1 MRPVF
6 QSVIAR
12 TCTVVAPALL
22 LGACAFYPAP
32 KIETPPAW
40 QALAAPPAP
49 EFQAPQAT
57 PVSAVGVSAE
67 KPLPDAQWWTQFQS
81 SELNDLINEAFTNSH
96 TLKAAVERVLQAE
109 ASAKVARSALFPSL
123 NGGASATRNYREI
136 PGGGNVTT
144 TSYQA
149 SLQAAYQVDLFGE
162 IRDNAGAANARLLS
176 SIYDQQTVA
185 ITLVSNVI
193 TTYLQTLTF
202 RERRAL
208 TEKRIENVRAILEV
222 LENQRRVGVL
232 SDLELAQQRSALA
245 SQEASLPS
253 SRLSEHQSLNALAIL
268 LGRNPEDFDI
278 KAQSLADVMV
288 PQIGAGIPSVLLTR
302 RPDLRRAESDL
313 KAANFDVAA
322 ARAARFPSINLTG
335 QGGSSSAAL
344 DTLFSAGTFFYSVA
358 GSAAET
364 IFAGGRL
371 QGQEQLARGRY
382 REVLENYRQAVLA
395 AFSDVETALTAVR
408 ENNIAFGFI
417 REASD
422 QAATAYRLA
431 ELRYRSGIVDFQTV
445 LNAQNTAFQAQES
458 MIQAELARFSAVVT
472 LTQALGGGW
481 DGMTPE
487 PPPLSK
493 LSEPL

>member
-1 MRPVF
+1 MRPVLRTIALKIIP
-6 QSVIAR
+6 SVA
-12 TCTVVAPALL
+12 VPLL

-40 QALAAPPAP
+40 QALATQPASD
-49 EFQAPQAT
+49 FQAT
-57 PVSAVGVSAE
+57 PAAVAA
-67 KPLPDAQWWTQFQS
+67 PPDSQWWMQFQS
-81 SELNDLINEAFTNSH
+81 EELNALVSEAFANSH
-96 TLKAAVERVLQAE
+96 TLKAAVERVLQSE
-109 ASAKVARSALFPSL
+109 ASAKIARSALFPSL
-123 NGGASATRNYREI
+123 NGGVSANRNYRDV
-136 PGGGNVTT
+136 PGASGVTT

-149 SLQAAYQVDLFGE
+149 SLQAAYQVDLFGQL
-162 IRDNAGAANARLLS
+162 RDNAGSAAARLES

-185 ITLVSNVI
+185 ITLVSNVVN
-193 TTYLQTLTF
+193 TYLQTLSF

-208 TEKRIENVRAILEV
+208 TERRIQNVREILQV
-222 LENQRRVGVL
+222 LENQRRVGVI
-232 SDLELAQQRSALA
+232 SDLELSQQRSALA
-245 SQEASLPS
+245 SQQAALPS
-253 SRLSEHQSLNALAIL
+253 SRLSERQSLNALAVL
-268 LGRNPEDFDI
+268 LGRNPEDFDV
-278 KAQSLADVMV
+278 KAQSLADVSL
-288 PQIGAGIPSVLLTR
+288 PQIGAGIPSALLVR

-313 KAANFDVAA
+313 KASNFDVAA

-344 DTLFSAGTFFYSVA
+344 DTLFSSGTFFYSVA
-358 GSAAET
+358 ASAAET

-382 REVLENYRQAVLA
+382 REVLENYRQAVLS
-395 AFSDVETALTAVR
+395 AFSDVENSLTAVR
-408 ENNIAFGFI
+408 ENNLSFGYT
-417 REASD
+417 REAFA
-422 QAATAYRLA
+422 QAEIAYKLA

-458 MIQAELARFSAVVT
+458 MVQSELTRFNSVVS

-493 LSEPL
+493 LSDPV

>member
-1 MRPVF
+1 MRSVF
-6 QSVIAR
+6 QSVILR
-12 TCTVVAPALL
+12 TLPGVVGTALL
-22 LGACAFYPAP
+22 LGACASYPP
-32 KIETPPAW
+32 PRIDTPPAW
-40 QALAAPPAP
+40 QALAAPPP
-49 EFQAPQAT
+49 EFQGTLA
-57 PVSAVGVSAE
+57 SAE
-67 KPLPDAQWWTQFQS
+67 TPLPDARWWAQFQS
-81 SELNDLINEAFTNSH
+81 SELNDLIAEAFANSH

-109 ASAKVARSALFPSL
+109 ASAKIARSALFPSL
-123 NGGASATRNYREI
+123 NGGLSATRNYREL
-136 PGGGNVTT
+136 PGGNTTT
-144 TSYQA
+144 TSYQG

-162 IRDNAGAANARLLS
+162 LRSNAGAGQARLLS

-193 TTYLQTLTF
+193 TAYLQTLSF

-208 TEKRIENVRAILEV
+208 TERRIQNVRAILEV

-245 SQEASLPS
+245 SQEASLPT
-253 SRLSEHQSLNALAIL
+253 SRLNERQSLNALAVL
-268 LGRNPEDFDI
+268 LGRNPEGFDI
-278 KAQSLADVMV
+278 KAQSLADVRA
-288 PQIGAGIPSVLLTR
+288 PQIGAGIPSALLVR

-335 QGGSSSAAL
+335 QGGSASAAL
-344 DTLFSAGTFFYSVA
+344 DTLFSSGTFFYSIA
-358 GSAAET
+358 ASAAET

-408 ENNIAFGFI
+408 ENNISYTYI
-417 REASD
+417 REAYD
-422 QAATAYRLA
+422 QAQTAYRLA

-445 LNAQNTAFQAQES
+445 LNAQNTAFQAEES
-458 MIQAELARFSAVVT
+458 MVQSEFTRFNAVVT
-472 LTQALGGGW
+472 LAQALGGGW

-487 PPPLSK
+487 PPPLSR
-493 LSEPL
+493 LSDPI

>member
-1 MRPVF
+1 MRSVF
-6 QSVIAR
+6 QSVILR
-12 TCTVVAPALL
+12 TLPGVVGPVLL
-22 LGACAFYPAP
+22 LGACASYPPP
-32 KIETPPAW
+32 KIDTPPAW
-40 QALAAPPAP
+40 QALAAPP
-49 EFQAPQAT
+49 EFQAT
-57 PVSAVGVSAE
+57 PASADT
-67 KPLPDAQWWTQFQS
+67 PLPDARWWAQFQS
-81 SELNDLINEAFTNSH
+81 SELNDLIAEAFTNSH

-109 ASAKVARSALFPSL
+109 ASAKIVRSALFPSL
-123 NGGASATRNYREI
+123 NGGLSATRNYREL
-136 PGGGNVTT
+136 PGGNTTT
-144 TSYQA
+144 TSYQG

-162 IRDNAGAANARLLS
+162 LRSNAGAGQARLLS

-193 TTYLQTLTF
+193 TAYLQTLSF

-208 TEKRIENVRAILEV
+208 TERRIQNVRAILEV

-245 SQEASLPS
+245 SQEASLPT
-253 SRLSEHQSLNALAIL
+253 SRLNERQSLNALAVL
-268 LGRNPEDFDI
+268 LGRTPEGFDI
-278 KAQSLADVMV
+278 KAQSLADVRA
-288 PQIGAGIPSVLLTR
+288 PQIGAGIPSALLVR

-335 QGGSSSAAL
+335 QGGSASAAL
-344 DTLFSAGTFFYSVA
+344 DTLFSSGTFFYSVA
-358 GSAAET
+358 ASAAQT

-408 ENNIAFGFI
+408 ENNISYTYI
-417 REASD
+417 REAYD
-422 QAATAYRLA
+422 QAQTAYRLA

-445 LNAQNTAFQAQES
+445 LNAQNTAFQAEES
-458 MIQAELARFSAVVT
+458 MVQSEFTRFNAVVT
-472 LTQALGGGW
+472 LAQALGGGW

-487 PPPLSK
+487 APPLNR
-493 LSEPL
+493 LSDPI

>member
-1 MRPVF
+1 MRSVF
-6 QSVIAR
+6 QSVMR
-12 TCTVVAPALL
+12 TLPGVIGPALL
-22 LGACAFYPAP
+22 LGACAFYPPP
-32 KIETPPAW
+32 KIDTPPAW

-49 EFQAPQAT
+49 EFQATLA
-57 PVSAVGVSAE
+57 SAE
-67 KPLPDAQWWTQFQS
+67 TPLPDARWWAQFQS
-81 SELNDLINEAFTNSH
+81 TELNDLIAEAFANSH

-109 ASAKVARSALFPSL
+109 ASAKIARSALFPSL
-123 NGGASATRNYREI
+123 NGGVSATRNYRDL
-136 PGGGNVTT
+136 PGGGGTTT
-144 TSYQA
+144 TSYQG

-162 IRDNAGAANARLLS
+162 LRDNAGAGQARLLS

-185 ITLVSNVI
+185 ITLVSNVV
-193 TTYLQTLTF
+193 TTYLQTLSF

-208 TEKRIENVRAILEV
+208 AEKRIQNVRAILEV

-245 SQEASLPS
+245 SQEASLPT
-253 SRLSEHQSLNALAIL
+253 SRLNERQSLNALAVL
-268 LGRNPEDFDI
+268 LGRTPEGFDI
-278 KAQSLADVMV
+278 KAQSLADVQA
-288 PQIGAGIPSVLLTR
+288 PRIGAGIPSALLVR

-335 QGGSSSAAL
+335 QGGSASAAL
-344 DTLFSAGTFFYSVA
+344 DTLFSSGTFFYSVA
-358 GSAAET
+358 ASAAET

-382 REVLENYRQAVLA
+382 REVLQNYRQAVLA

-408 ENNIAFGFI
+408 ENNLSYGYI
-417 REASD
+417 REAYD
-422 QAATAYRLA
+422 QAETAYRLA

-445 LNAQNTAFQAQES
+445 LNAQNTAFQAEES
-458 MIQAELARFSAVVT
+458 MVQSEFTRFNAVVT
-472 LTQALGGGW
+472 LAQALGGGW

-487 PPPLSK
+487 PPPLSR
-493 LSEPL
+493 LSDPL